1 VLNAVDPGSV
11 PVWKTEPAFQWRVA
25 A

>member
-1 VLNAVDPGSV
+1 VLNVVDPGSV
-11 PVWKTEPAFQWRVA
+11 PVWKTEPAFQWQLA